1 MAKIKVTKNLYKGRR
16 IWTLFG
22 LYWQQAKCSAV
33 AYDCGNGKWTVRP
46 VDFFLNWGED
56 AVKRYI
62 KAGRFYTV
70 KD

>member
-16 IWTLFG
+16 IWFMFG
-22 LYWQQAKCSAV
+22 LLWQQAMGCAV
-33 AYDCGNGKWTVRP
+33 AYDNGNGKWTVRP
-46 VDFFLNWGED
+46 VDFFLNWGDE
-56 AVKRYI
+56 AVRRYL

>member
-1 MAKIKVTKNLYKGRR
+1 MAKIKVTKNLYRGRR
-16 IWTLFG
+16 IWFMLG
-22 LYWQQAKCSAV
+22 LTWQQAMGNAV
-33 AYDCGNGKWTVRP
+33 AYEGDNGKWTVRP
-46 VDFFLNWGED
+46 VDFFLNWGDD